1 MWWKGDIT
9 YNKRFDGSIPAYT
22 KNRLVFWYDDKGLLL
37 GEDVIGWN
45 SLFKKEKKKEKKKK
59 VGNSILVYQR
69 YNVLICISSSKRFDF
84 EDSPNPHN
92 IGMDNN

>member
-22 KNRLVFWYDDKGLLL
+22 KSRLVFWYDDKELLL
-37 GEDVIGWN
+37 GVNVISWN
-45 SLFKKEKKKEKKKK
+45 SLKKKKK

-69 YNVLICISSSKRFDF
+69 YNVLICISSKRFDS
-84 EDSPNPHN
+84 EDSPNPQN
-92 IGMDNN
+92 IGMDGN